1 MKIFSADE
9 KLIGE
14 FGEQKRRT
22 LSFDEI
28 PENVKYAFLAAED
41 DQFFSHTDLG
51 CFHSQGFITDC
62 SISRNC
68 EGGGTITMQVV
79 RGYLLSRD
87 QNAIRKLKE
96 IYLAFELESKAT
108 KEEIFSLYVNRIF

>member
-28 PENVKYAFLAAED
+28 PENVKYALAAED
-41 DQFFSHTDLG
+41 DQFFSHT
-51 CFHSQGFITDC
+51 GFRLLSFTRALLQIVRYREIV
-62 SISRNC
+62 S
-68 EGGGTITMQVV
+68 GGGTITMQVV

-96 IYLAFELESKAT
+96 IYLAFELKVRLPRRN
-108 KEEIFSLYVNRIF
+108 IFSLRK